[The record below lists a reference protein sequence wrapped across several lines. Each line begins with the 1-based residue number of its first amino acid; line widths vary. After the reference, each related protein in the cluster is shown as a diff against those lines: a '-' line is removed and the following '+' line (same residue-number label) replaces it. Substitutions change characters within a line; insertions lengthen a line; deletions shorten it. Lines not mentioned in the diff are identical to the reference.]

1 VALPPPANPG
11 DLNRNP
17 EDQLPVG
24 PEFVPSPFDPSHPE
38 TLEPQIVVPRYGV
51 DLVDVLLIAIAAV
64 CSLFFSAIVA
74 FIAIYMA
81 RSQHAL
87 NPKDLAVNPF
97 FVIPTQVVA
106 YILVVGFMAFLAWV
120 RHNEGLGKAVHWN
133 LPSKNLALMAL
144 GGGAVLGL
152 SSELASNLLERWTP
166 KSLPIE
172 QFFRSPG
179 SGYLLAAFGVLVAPL
194 VEELFF
200 RGFLYPAVSRWT
212 GSAGSI
218 VITGAAFASLH
229 GAQLAYAWAPLMVL
243 FAIGTIL
250 TVIRAR
256 TGSVATCV
264 FVHMGYNLVLF
275 VMLFFATSGFHH
287 MERM

>member
-1 VALPPPANPG
+1 MV
-11 DLNRNP
+11 
-17 EDQLPVG
+17 
-24 PEFVPSPFDPSHPE
+24 PEFVPPPFDQSHLVQSHPE
-38 TLEPQIVVPRYGV
+38 SLDTQIVIRRSGV

-74 FIAIYMA
+74 LIAIYMA
-81 RSQHAL
+81 RAPHAL
-87 NPKDLAVNPF
+87 NPKDLALNPF

-106 YILVVGFMAFLAWV
+106 YILVVGFMAFLASV
-120 RHNEGLGKAVHWN
+120 RHGESLPRAVHWN
-133 LPSKNLALMAL
+133 LPAQKLALIAV
-144 GGGAVLGL
+144 GGGAILGL

-172 QFFRSPG
+172 QFFRSPA

-200 RGFLYPAVSRWT
+200 RGFVYPAVARWT

-243 FAIGTIL
+243 FAVGVML

-275 VMLFFATSGFHH
+275 VLLFFATGGFHH

>member
-1 VALPPPANPG
+1 MALPPPANPG

-17 EDQLPVG
+17 EDQLPVVQ
-24 PEFVPSPFDPSHPE
+24 EFVPSPFDHSNAEP
-38 TLEPQIVVPRYGV
+38 LEAQIVVRRTGV

-64 CSLFFSAIVA
+64 CSLFFSALVA
-74 FIAIYMA
+74 LIAIFIA
-81 RSQHAL
+81 RTPHAL

-120 RHNEGLGKAVHWN
+120 RHSESLGKAVHWN
-133 LPSKNLALMAL
+133 LPSKNLALMAI

-200 RGFLYPAVSRWT
+200 RGFVYPAVARWT
-212 GSAGSI
+212 GSAASI

-229 GAQLAYAWAPLMVL
+229 GAQLAYAWAPMLVL
-243 FAIGTIL
+243 FGVGVIL

-256 TGSVATCV
+256 TGSVATSV

-275 VMLFFATSGFHH
+275 VLLFLATGGFHH